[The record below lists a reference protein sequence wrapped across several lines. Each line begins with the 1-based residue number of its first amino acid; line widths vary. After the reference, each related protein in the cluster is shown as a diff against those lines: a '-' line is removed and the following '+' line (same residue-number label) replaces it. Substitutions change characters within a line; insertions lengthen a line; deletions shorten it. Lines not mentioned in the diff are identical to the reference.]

1 MNGDQALS
9 FTSVVSFTL
18 EMQSNM
24 VCSQAVQE
32 AKLEMNERI
41 HCRSQDGDGR
51 DGTKGD
57 FLLTVKVR
65 QLTATLAIYMYL
77 DFDNKNGTIE
87 LVHSQF

>member
-41 HCRSQDGDGR
+41 LVMAGMER
-51 DGTKGD
+51 K
-57 FLLTVKVR
+57 
-65 QLTATLAIYMYL
+65 AI
-77 DFDNKNGTIE
+77 FCSPSKC
-87 LVHSQF
+87 VS